1 MPEYISASRINLYM
15 QCSLKYKFRYID
27 KLPVSFKSS
36 GLAFGS
42 AVHSALDWLHRERM
56 NGNGASLERL
66 YKIIEADWYAQKLEL
81 DIRFK
86 DGEDEERLV
95 LLAKEILGLYFHE
108 PANEIKGAEIPF
120 TVPIINPSTGEK
132 LEVNLEGFMDLIE
145 KDGTIVEFKTSQQ
158 TMSLEDVIN
167 SIQLTAYS
175 YAYEVLYQK
184 PPKVL
189 RVVNFVK
196 NKKPKINVLETG
208 RGKSDYKRF
217 FCLPKQV
224 LKGIQAQVFFPRSG
238 FWCKDC
244 EYEEGCMVWGG
255 L

>member
-1 MPEYISASRINLYM
+1 MTEYLSSSRINLYS

-27 KLPVSFKSS
+27 KLPVSFKPS

-42 AVHSALDWLHRERM
+42 AIHSALDWLHRERM
-56 NGNGASLERL
+56 NGNSTSLDRL
-66 YKIIEADWYAQKLEL
+66 FKILEADWYAQKLEL

-86 DGEDEERLV
+86 EGEDEERLV

-108 PANEIKGAEIPF
+108 PANELKGTEIPF

-158 TMSLEDVIN
+158 TMNLDDVIN

-175 YAYEVLYQK
+175 YAYEVLYQR
-184 PPKVL
+184 PPKALKVI
-189 RVVNFVK
+189 NFVK
-196 NKKPKINVLETG
+196 NKKLKINSLET
-208 RGKSDYKRF
+208 RRKRSDYQRF
-217 FCLPKQV
+217 FCLAKQV
-224 LKGIQAQVFFPRSG
+224 LKGIEAKVFFPRIG

-244 EYEEGCMVWGG
+244 EYEEGCRGWG
-255 L
+255 